1 MLSITD
7 SENSFEVS
15 TKQSS
20 MLEIQLNVSQH
31 GKRWSAIGDVLFNYG
46 TKDSREA
53 ETLTVSTE
61 QYMYLYMLFTVG
73 QLPLSTVRD

>member
-1 MLSITD
+1 MLTITD
-7 SENSFEVS
+7 SENSFEVT

-31 GKRWSAIGDVLFNYG
+31 GKRWSTIGDVLFNYG
-46 TKDSREA
+46 AKDSREA
-53 ETLTVSTE
+53 ETLTVSTD

-73 QLPLSTVRD
+73 QLPKQNV